1 MKMIQKGL
9 FRVCFQPITM
19 LNCCTTCISW
29 EIGSYNT
36 QQSRH
41 NEHTHF
47 CRNFAA
53 KSATWFSENEEG
65 TFPKI
70 HPFWWRHLSLSPG
83 PFQAVC
89 IQLITMSSVGHTA
102 ERIGWKWSKP
112 YPLRMSEGDM
122 RLGGRRRAESAAWR
136 GGFGSLP
143 QRPCQCSSLKRPS
156 ILPQSQLCHQ
166 RK

>member
-47 CRNFAA
+47 CRNFVA
-53 KSATWFSENEEG
+53 KSAIWFSENEGGGQRPFG

-70 HPFWWRHLSLSPG
+70 NPFWWRHLSLMLQNCKSRSHYWWESSTPSASG
-83 PFQAVC
+83 AVVHRSLTSCINLHLLQLQLQATATSTILFRSTSTTRGCFNHVWQKE
-89 IQLITMSSVGHTA
+89 ISSFPT
-102 ERIGWKWSKP
+102 P
-112 YPLRMSEGDM
+112 N
-122 RLGGRRRAESAAWR
+122 
-136 GGFGSLP
+136 
-143 QRPCQCSSLKRPS
+143 
-156 ILPQSQLCHQ
+156 
-166 RK
+166 